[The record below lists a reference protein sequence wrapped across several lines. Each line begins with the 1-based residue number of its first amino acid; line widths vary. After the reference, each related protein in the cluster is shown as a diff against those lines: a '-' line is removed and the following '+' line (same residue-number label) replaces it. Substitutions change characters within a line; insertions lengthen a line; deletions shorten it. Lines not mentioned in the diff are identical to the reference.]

1 MKNDPKELSQLMG
14 QVEALL
20 ISNSV
25 GDSVIYQVNLILEE
39 ILTNII
45 KYAYQD
51 ENAHEILVHL
61 HLEDDLIRIHF
72 EDDGVAFDPRQA
84 AEPDLDRPLEEIRIG
99 GLGLH
104 LVRAN
109 AERIEYK
116 REGTK
121 NRLTIRLRPTSMA

>member
-1 MKNDPKELSQLMG
+1 MNNDPKELSRLMG

-20 ISNSV
+20 LSHSL
-25 GDSVIYQVNLILEE
+25 GDPVVYRVNLILEE

-51 ENAHEILVHL
+51 EKAHEILVRL
-61 HLEDDLIRIHF
+61 HLDDDLIRLHF
-72 EDDGVAFDPRQA
+72 EDDGIAFDPRQA
-84 AEPDLDRPLEEIRIG
+84 AEPDLNRPLEETRIG

-109 AERIEYK
+109 AERIEYQ
-116 REGTK
+116 RQGVK
-121 NRLTIRLRPTSMA
+121 NHLTICLKPTAIA